1 MGRTPRRRRRRSC
14 SSPAASSPRR
24 AAATASPPWMM
35 DGTRRKETAA
45 PPAPA
50 RVTQQKPPPE
60 SNTCQSRGGGTQTA
74 KLAGRAPKTKST
86 NETNMDRRRCTCA
99 TNHKKEIGEREK
111 AQEAQGD
118 STVPTCKGTWARDRR
133 RGAREIWGWE
143 VMIPAVR
150 GCPYTNMIQSNN
162 TTPAAM
168 ETRRAREFGNRRGHA
183 RNTASP
189 EDVGR
194 PRGGSWDEMGRAAP
208 DGEAGGVG

>member
-99 TNHKKEIGEREK
+99 TKHKKKTGERERTR
-111 AQEAQGD
+111 EAGRFYCSYMQRHMRN
-118 STVPTCKGTWARDRR
+118 VPARDRR

-143 VMIPAVR
+143 AMIPAVR
-150 GCPYTNMIQSNN
+150 GCPLQEYDQIQQHHAGRNGN
-162 TTPAAM
+162 GIIDGDA
-168 ETRRAREFGNRRGHA
+168 RANSGIGRGHA
-183 RNTASP
+183 RNTARW
-189 EDVGR
+189 ELG
-194 PRGGSWDEMGRAAP
+194 
-208 DGEAGGVG
+208 